1 MQYSHRVLELACRTD
16 HENFVIE
23 GAGSL
28 GIHSFDCRYMFPS
41 ALSKGVSLGS
51 IRRLDIIDELIYAVS
66 QVEYGSMSM
75 SMPTPTHHHP
85 LPFKIEMFL
94 IGIELKDP
102 KVSLEKYLEYS
113 I

>member
-28 GIHSFDCRYMFPS
+28 GIHSFDYRYIFPY

-51 IRRLDIIDELIYAVS
+51 IRRLDKIDEPILAIG
-66 QVEYGSMSM
+66 QVE
-75 SMPTPTHHHP
+75 
-85 LPFKIEMFL
+85 
-94 IGIELKDP
+94 
-102 KVSLEKYLEYS
+102 
-113 I
+113 